1 MTIWTTLRAHI
12 KNVRKTEKNP
22 QLSHTVSDNISTFQS
37 HFFMCLMSDNWCLNP
52 HHETQLKS
60 KSTKIQSLFL
70 TDVTNVLPSHSGIK
84 IVAKYACYEPLSCF
98 PPEYYWLQMCFIIQC
113 WIPIS
118 NLQLHWYG
126 QIKSYDAHTFTL
138 FVGNMEYRWKVIT
151 NCIVSSSFKNRSE
164 WNDSV
169 PITNKRSKLAMAA
182 NFLKT
187 RL

>member
-1 MTIWTTLRAHI
+1 M
-12 KNVRKTEKNP
+12 
-22 QLSHTVSDNISTFQS
+22 F
-37 HFFMCLMSDNWCLNP
+37 LNP
-52 HHETQLKS
+52 HHKTQCCKLKS

-70 TDVTNVLPSHSGIK
+70 TDVTNVLPSLSGIK
-84 IVAKYACYEPLSCF
+84 IVAEYACYEPLSPLSCF
-98 PPEYYWLQMCFIIQC
+98 PPEYYCLQMCFIIQC

-138 FVGNMEYRWKVIT
+138 LFVGNMEYRWKVIT

-169 PITNKRSKLAMAA
+169 PTTNKRSKLAMAA

-187 RL
+187 CL